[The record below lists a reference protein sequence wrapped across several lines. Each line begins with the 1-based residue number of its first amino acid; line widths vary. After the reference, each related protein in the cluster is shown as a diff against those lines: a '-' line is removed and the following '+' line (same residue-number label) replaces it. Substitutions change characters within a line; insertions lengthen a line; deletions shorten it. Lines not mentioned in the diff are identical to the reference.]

1 MDIVL
6 SPTLKAAFAEHAAA
20 IRVIAEGCESLPYTT
35 YRDNAERATYVQFLK
50 HAKNVTIYLD
60 CLSRV
65 RGDVSFLLPAVKVEL
80 VRALARS
87 NYLPDGGLAGAL
99 RSRIL
104 AAQERMGSID
114 GGER

>member
-1 MDIVL
+1 MDIAL
-6 SPTLKAAFAEHAAA
+6 SPTLKAAIAEDAAT

-35 YRDNAERATYVQFLK
+35 YRGNVERAAYVQFLK

-80 VRALARS
+80 MRALARS
-87 NYLPDGGLAGAL
+87 NYLPDGGLANAL

-104 AAQERMGSID
+104 VAQERMGSID
-114 GGER
+114 EGER